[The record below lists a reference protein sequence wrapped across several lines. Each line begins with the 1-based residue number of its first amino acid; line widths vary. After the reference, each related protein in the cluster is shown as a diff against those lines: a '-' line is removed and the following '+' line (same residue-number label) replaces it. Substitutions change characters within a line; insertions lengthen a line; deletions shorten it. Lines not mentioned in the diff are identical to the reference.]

1 MLGKLLLWFSA
12 VSFAA
17 YGLMCLVDPGL
28 PARYAGLDILSG
40 DGYSELGAMYG
51 GLQTGYGFFCL
62 LGALRKDLHR
72 PALMSLVLLLG
83 GLALGRLYS
92 TLTGADAVGSYTYG
106 AMAFEFTMAV
116 LAVIALR
123 KK

>member
-1 MLGKLLLWFSA
+1 MLGKAILWVSA
-12 VSFAA
+12 VAFIA
-17 YGLMCLVDPGL
+17 YGLMCLIDPSL
-28 PARYAGLDILSG
+28 PAGYAGLDIIAG
-40 DGYSELGAMYG
+40 DGYAELGAMYG
-51 GLQTGYGFFCL
+51 GLQIGYGFFCL

-92 TLTGADAVGSYTYG
+92 TLTGADPVGSYTYG
-106 AMAFEFTMAV
+106 AMAFEFTLAV

-123 KK
+123 RK